1 MSASTDP
8 VDSEKTSEK
17 QSGEQSGEQS
27 GKHWIEPSSPSP
39 SSPLDRFFKISE
51 RGSSVSREI
60 RGGLATFFAMAYIIV
75 LNPIILGAGTDKYG
89 HQLDNGQLVTA
100 TALIAGLTTV
110 LMGVIGNVPIALAA
124 GLGIN
129 AVVSLQLAPKM
140 SWPDA
145 MGMVV
150 LAGIVLMVL
159 VASGLRQRVMDA
171 IPNGLRRSIAIGI
184 GLFISLIGLVDSGFV
199 SRNPDSAHTT
209 VPLGLGQ
216 GGQLQGWPVVVFVL
230 GLALMFVLTVRKS
243 KGAILIGI
251 AVMTVVAIVI
261 NSIGSIPDAAWGLS
275 VPQVPDSVVSTPDF
289 GLIGQV
295 SLFGGFHEV
304 GLLTGCLFVFTVLLS
319 GFFDAMGTVIGVGE
333 ESGLADERGQ
343 LPRMGRI
350 LFLDGVGVAGG
361 GFGSCSANTCF
372 VESTAGVGE
381 GARTG
386 LSNVLTGGLFLLA
399 LIFTPLA
406 TVVPSQA
413 ATPALLVVG
422 FLIMSSNVREI
433 DWSDFTVG
441 IPAFLT
447 MVSMPFTYSITNGIG
462 IGVIAFI
469 VLRAATGRIREVPW
483 LLNAV
488 GLCFLVYFLLHP
500 IEELLGVK

>member
-1 MSASTDP
+1 MSASASP
-8 VDSEKTSEK
+8 VDSQGAPQGTPPTS
-17 QSGEQSGEQS
+17 
-27 GKHWIEPSSPSP
+27 SSAF
-39 SSPLDRFFKISE
+39 DRFFRISE
-51 RGSSVSREI
+51 RGSTVSREL

-75 LNPIILGAGTDKYG
+75 LNPIILGAGTDKFG

-100 TALIAGLTTV
+100 TALMAGLTTL
-110 LMGVIGNVPIALAA
+110 LMGVIGNVPIALAT

-129 AVVSLQLAPKM
+129 AVVALQLAPKM

-150 LAGIVLMVL
+150 LAGIVLMLL

-171 IPNGLRRSIAIGI
+171 IPAGLRRAIAIGI

-199 SRNPDSAHTT
+199 TRNPDAAKTT
-209 VPLGLGQ
+209 VPLGLGV
-216 GGQLQGWPVVVFVL
+216 GGQLQGWPVLVFVL
-230 GLALMFVLTVRKS
+230 GLILMFVLTVRKV

-251 AVMTVVAIVI
+251 VAMAVVAIVI
-261 NSIGSIPDAAWGLS
+261 NAVAEIPDASWGLS
-275 VPQVPDSVVSTPDF
+275 VPTVPDSVVGTPDF
-289 GLIGQV
+289 GLVGDI

-304 GLLTGCLFVFTVLLS
+304 GWLTGCLFVFTVLLS
-319 GFFDAMGTVIGVGE
+319 GFFDAMGTIIGVGQ

-350 LFLDGVGVAGG
+350 LFMDGVGVAAGG
-361 GFGSCSANTCF
+361 VGSCSANTCF

-386 LSNVLTGGLFLLA
+386 LANVVTGGLFLLA
-399 LIFTPLA
+399 LVFTPLA
-406 TVVPSQA
+406 KVVPSQA

-422 FLIMSSNVREI
+422 FLIMASNVRDI
-433 DWSDFTVG
+433 DWSDASVA

-447 MVSMPFTYSITNGIG
+447 IVSMPFTYSITNGIG
-462 IGVIAFI
+462 IGVIAFV
-469 VLRAATGRIREVPW
+469 VLRAASGRFREVPW
-483 LLNAV
+483 LLDVVAF
-488 GLCFLVYFLLHP
+488 CFLVYFLLNP
-500 IEELLGVK
+500 IQQVLGVR

>member
-1 MSASTDP
+1 MKQLFPGDP
-8 VDSEKTSEK
+8 LPPVP
-17 QSGEQSGEQS
+17 QNGV
-27 GKHWIEPSSPSP
+27 
-39 SSPLDRFFKISE
+39 DRFFRISE
-51 RGSSVSREI
+51 RGSSFGREI

-75 LNPIILGAGTDKYG
+75 LNPIILGAGEDKFG
-89 HQLDNGQLVTA
+89 HQLDNAQLVTA

-145 MGMVV
+145 MGMVF
-150 LAGIVLMVL
+150 LAGIVLMIL

-199 SRNPDSAHTT
+199 TRNPDAAHTS

-216 GGQLQGWPVVVFVL
+216 GGQLQGWPVLVFVL
-230 GLALMFVLTVRKS
+230 GLALMFVLIVRRAR
-243 KGAILIGI
+243 GAILLGI
-251 AVMTVVAIVI
+251 VVMTVVAILI
-261 NSIGSIPDAAWGLS
+261 NSLAEIPDGAWGLA
-275 VPQVPDSVVSTPDF
+275 VPEVPSDVVSSPDF
-289 GLIGQV
+289 GLFGEI

-319 GFFDAMGTVIGVGE
+319 GFFDAMGTIIGVGE
-333 ESGLADERGQ
+333 ESGLTDRRGQ
-343 LPRMGRI
+343 LPGMGRI
-350 LFLDGVGVAGG
+350 LMVDGIGVAGG
-361 GFGSCSANTCF
+361 GLGSCSANTCF

-386 LSNVLTGGLFLLA
+386 LANLMTGGLFLLA
-399 LIFTPLA
+399 LVFTPLA

-413 ATPALLVVG
+413 ATPALVVVG
-422 FLIMSSNVREI
+422 FLIMAANVREI
-433 DWSDFTVG
+433 DWADSTVG
-441 IPAFLT
+441 VPAFLT
-447 MVSMPFTYSITNGIG
+447 MASMPFTYSITNGIG
-462 IGVIAFI
+462 IGVLAFI
-469 VLRAATGRIREVPW
+469 LLRAAVGRFREVPW
-483 LLNAV
+483 LLSVV
-488 GLCFLVYFLLHP
+488 GVCFLVYFLLDP
-500 IEELLGVK
+500 IEQLLGVR